1 MVKRATSSVALA
13 LATLALA
20 ATATPSQAQLTEGQI
35 DALVQSTYADVDV
48 ILLTALSGGTIG
60 GTTRYLYA
68 SAIDDFPLWEGIMT
82 GSTSGVP
89 FTLYHGGFE
98 QLMIWFTTGTLG
110 GQSVTGG
117 GTFSIAYPTPT
128 IFSLALTDTLSVT
141 GSTASAAFTIP
152 GSDLG
157 SDFAMLGSTAD
168 PEDIIGSVTLN
179 GSPTAQQFSL
189 SFKDLDDGVLFDDV
203 SYDGRPWSQSFG
215 VYGPQVMETISVS
228 VPETS
233 TWTMMLAGFAG
244 LGFAMSRRAASTR
257 RALPVRHPVG
267 GPERGQDLRLAAADD
282 GQLGE
287 ALNSPNEATR
297 QPKFCWYSTAA

>member
-1 MVKRATSSVALA
+1 MVKIATSSVALS

-20 ATATPSQAQLTEGQI
+20 ATANPSQAQLTEGQI

-48 ILLTALSGGTIG
+48 ILATALSGGTIG

-68 SAIDDFPLWEGIMT
+68 SAIDFFPLWEGILT

-98 QLMIWFTTGTLG
+98 QQMIWFTTGTLG

-117 GTFSIAYPTPT
+117 GTFSIAYPTST
-128 IFSLALTDTLSVT
+128 TFSLAFTDTLSAN

-157 SDFAMLGSTAD
+157 PNFAMLGTTAD
-168 PEDIIGSVTLN
+168 PEANIGSITLN

-189 SFKDLDDGVLFDDV
+189 SFKDLINVLFDDV
-203 SYDGRPWSQSFG
+203 YYDGRPWSQSFG
-215 VYGPQVMETISVS
+215 VYGPQVMETISAS

-257 RALPVRHPVG
+257 RVG
-267 GPERGQDLRLAAADD
+267 
-282 GQLGE
+282 
-287 ALNSPNEATR
+287 
-297 QPKFCWYSTAA
+297 